1 MSRRERWPIRI
12 RITTASAYQRRPTAV
27 DTKQGAGVEPAPW
40 NVDGPGGTRGMH
52 GVSKQDGRAGTDMS
66 GEGKGGKGDPQNTED
81 MVLTAMVRVLE
92 EAIQSLDTLND
103 QIVQFIFTPKSSE
116 CDGEGDAMSPKERDT
131 LKASMALM
139 RRLLVDAQA
148 KFRKMVDDN
157 KQLAS
162 RIDGS
167 IQSANQEVNALRA
180 ELADTNKR
188 LTELSCRTENNHIDN
203 DEWRSWD
210 TKKDDP
216 TEQSLRQKEQEVSNL
231 REAKVRLEEDNRS
244 LLKEL
249 EELRSQKTI
258 ESQSGP
264 AVSELKVQLTQTEHE
279 LARAK
284 EALAAMKA
292 DRKRLKAEK
301 VDLLNQMKQLYG
313 TLEDK
318 EDELREFIRN
328 YEMRMRQ
335 NSPLPSHST
344 LPIIR
349 RPESVV
355 ESDES
360 IKQLILEKEGSEK
373 EKWEILKKARD
384 SAERSVFL
392 RQQLD
397 QKEGL
402 IKKLETELS
411 QTRLQLDQNH
421 QHQRLSIAES
431 SPRPETLGEASPL
444 PAEDNHVSDDMQ
456 LSLHVGD
463 SLTPRG
469 SMDLQLHSS
478 DGDFP
483 TPRGSMELHTP
494 TPADAT
500 PRGSIEI
507 QSPQS
512 VDESHQSTS
521 VEFYTPEVSLS
532 DSVQDV
538 TQSPIQQHSTPI
550 SESAPSS
557 CNLQETPVSEEGIS
571 SNPPSVAST
580 SRYSPVHI
588 PDDSKSDGY
597 NSSRDSGLGG
607 AKKKKSTKKFGSLS
621 KVFSRNKHRKS
632 LDPSLLEEVET
643 QSGSYTLP
651 TRGTLHHSLHQEE
664 AADRLQ
670 VLEETRRLPM
680 TQWKADHVLAWLE
693 YTMCMPMYSKHC
705 TENIKSGKVLL
716 GLSDHELE
724 SGLGITNN
732 LHRRKLRL
740 AIEEHRT
747 PEARYATVSMRRGLL
762 YRMFHRQPEIQH
774 KYSKASQMDHRW
786 VSRTWL
792 TDLGLPQYRPAF
804 ESLLVDGRVLAT
816 LSRKDLE
823 KYLSISRKFHQV
835 SLLHGIDFLRRV
847 KFDKEA
853 LHERRLQCE
862 DIDCDPLVWTNQ
874 RLIKWAQNID
884 LKMFPRGIPFLWEYS
899 NNLAESGVHGALLVL
914 EPSFNADAMATA
926 LGIPPTKTIIRRHL
940 TTELNSLVMP
950 ARATLT
956 VMAGNQGH
964 SRTTWRLRLRAA
976 LAAASGGNDSGT
988 RPKSASVLSSRP
1000 SSAGSVGRSGFGRS
1014 NHQAA
1019 SDEEKKGSFRRS
1031 FRGSLGRAFGKKYRE
1046 QQARSAVIERT
1057 PERQEEATPPAATPK
1072 RSRSQE
1078 LETTTV

>member
-1 MSRRERWPIRI
+1 MN
-12 RITTASAYQRRPTAV
+12 SAMEQ
-27 DTKQGAGVEPAPW
+27 
-40 NVDGPGGTRGMH
+40 
-52 GVSKQDGRAGTDMS
+52 
-66 GEGKGGKGDPQNTED
+66 
-81 MVLTAMVRVLE
+81 
-92 EAIQSLDTLND
+92 AIQSLDTLND

-203 DEWRSWD
+203 D
-210 TKKDDP
+210 
-216 TEQSLRQKEQEVSNL
+216 EQSLRQKEQEVSNL

-328 YEMRMRQ
+328 YEMRMR
-335 NSPLPSHST
+335 
-344 LPIIR
+344 
-349 RPESVV
+349 

-411 QTRLQLDQNH
+411 QTRLQLEQNQ

-444 PAEDNHVSDDMQ
+444 PAEDNHISDDLQ

-463 SLTPRG
+463 SLTPSG
-469 SMDLQLHSS
+469 SMDMQLHAS

-494 TPADAT
+494 TPAEPT
-500 PRGSIEI
+500 PRGSVEI
-507 QSPQS
+507 SPQS
-512 VDESHQSTS
+512 VDESKTS

-557 CNLQETPVSEEGIS
+557 CNLQETPVSEEGLS

-621 KVFSRNKHRKS
+621 KVFGRNKHRKS

-670 VLEETRRLPM
+670 VLQETRRLPM

-747 PEARYATVSMRRGLL
+747 PEARYATVPIRRGLL

-816 LSRKDLE
+816 LTRKDLE

-884 LKMFPRGIPFLWEYS
+884 LKEYS

-956 VMAGNQGH
+956 VMAGSQAH
-964 SRTTWRLRLRAA
+964 SRTTWRQRWRTKAKRESREVDGRVTISSSLQSIWAA
-976 LAAASGGNDSGT
+976 LAAASGGGDSST

-1046 QQARSAVIERT
+1046 HQARSAVIERT
-1057 PERQEEATPPAATPK
+1057 PERQEEEPPPAATPK

>member
-1 MSRRERWPIRI
+1 MKIWFQMEDQKVGQEDGSPAKHGIPPVKKCDAFTRAFSRQ
-12 RITTASAYQRRPTAV
+12 S
-27 DTKQGAGVEPAPW
+27 
-40 NVDGPGGTRGMH
+40 
-52 GVSKQDGRAGTDMS
+52 
-66 GEGKGGKGDPQNTED
+66 
-81 MVLTAMVRVLE
+81 VLVE

-203 DEWRSWD
+203 D
-210 TKKDDP
+210 
-216 TEQSLRQKEQEVSNL
+216 EQSLRQKEQEVSNL

-328 YEMRMRQ
+328 YEMRMR
-335 NSPLPSHST
+335 
-344 LPIIR
+344 
-349 RPESVV
+349 

-411 QTRLQLDQNH
+411 QTRLQLEQNQ

-444 PAEDNHVSDDMQ
+444 PAEDNHISDDLQ

-463 SLTPRG
+463 SLTPSG
-469 SMDLQLHSS
+469 SMDMQLHAS

-494 TPADAT
+494 TPAEPT
-500 PRGSIEI
+500 PRGSVEI
-507 QSPQS
+507 SPQS
-512 VDESHQSTS
+512 VDESKTS

-557 CNLQETPVSEEGIS
+557 CNLQETPVSEEGLS

-621 KVFSRNKHRKS
+621 KVFGRNKHRKS

-670 VLEETRRLPM
+670 VLQETRRLPM

-747 PEARYATVSMRRGLL
+747 PEAS
-762 YRMFHRQPEIQH
+762 

-816 LSRKDLE
+816 LTRKDLE

-884 LKMFPRGIPFLWEYS
+884 LKEYS

-950 ARATLT
+950 ARA
-956 VMAGNQGH
+956 
-964 SRTTWRLRLRAA
+964 A
-976 LAAASGGNDSGT
+976 LAAASGGGDSST

-1046 QQARSAVIERT
+1046 HQARSAVIERT
-1057 PERQEEATPPAATPK
+1057 PERQEEEPPPAATPK

>member
-1 MSRRERWPIRI
+1 MADR
-12 RITTASAYQRRPTAV
+12 TNFV
-27 DTKQGAGVEPAPW
+27 V
-40 NVDGPGGTRGMH
+40 
-52 GVSKQDGRAGTDMS
+52 VSGRSNSKDAIKS
-66 GEGKGGKGDPQNTED
+66 
-81 MVLTAMVRVLE
+81 
-92 EAIQSLDTLND
+92 AIQSLDTLND

-216 TEQSLRQKEQEVSNL
+216 SEQSLRQKEQEVSNL

-328 YEMRMRQ
+328 YEMRMR
-335 NSPLPSHST
+335 
-344 LPIIR
+344 
-349 RPESVV
+349 

-411 QTRLQLDQNH
+411 QTRLQLEQNQ

-444 PAEDNHVSDDMQ
+444 PAEDNHISDDLQ

-463 SLTPRG
+463 SLTPSG
-469 SMDLQLHSS
+469 SMDMQLHAS

-494 TPADAT
+494 TPAEPT
-500 PRGSIEI
+500 PRGSVEI
-507 QSPQS
+507 SPQS
-512 VDESHQSTS
+512 VDESKTS

-557 CNLQETPVSEEGIS
+557 CNLQETPVSEEGLS

-621 KVFSRNKHRKS
+621 KVFGRNKHRKS

-670 VLEETRRLPM
+670 VLQETRRLPM

-747 PEARYATVSMRRGLL
+747 PEARYATVPIRRGLL

-816 LSRKDLE
+816 LTRKDLE

-884 LKMFPRGIPFLWEYS
+884 LKEYS

-956 VMAGNQGH
+956 VMAGSQAH
-964 SRTTWRLRLRAA
+964 SRTTWRQRWRTKAKRESREVDGRVTISSSLQSIWAA
-976 LAAASGGNDSGT
+976 LAAASGGGDSST

-1046 QQARSAVIERT
+1046 HQARSAVIERT
-1057 PERQEEATPPAATPK
+1057 PERQEEEPPPAATPK

>member
-1 MSRRERWPIRI
+1 MDSCCE
-12 RITTASAYQRRPTAV
+12 
-27 DTKQGAGVEPAPW
+27 
-40 NVDGPGGTRGMH
+40 
-52 GVSKQDGRAGTDMS
+52 QD
-66 GEGKGGKGDPQNTED
+66 Q
-81 MVLTAMVRVLE
+81 
-92 EAIQSLDTLND
+92 AIQSLDTLND

-216 TEQSLRQKEQEVSNL
+216 SEQSLRQKEQEVSNL

-328 YEMRMRQ
+328 YEMRMR
-335 NSPLPSHST
+335 
-344 LPIIR
+344 
-349 RPESVV
+349 

-411 QTRLQLDQNH
+411 QTRLQLEQNQ

-444 PAEDNHVSDDMQ
+444 PAEDNHISDDLQ

-463 SLTPRG
+463 SLTPSG
-469 SMDLQLHSS
+469 SMDMQLHAS

-494 TPADAT
+494 TPAEPT
-500 PRGSIEI
+500 PRGSVEI
-507 QSPQS
+507 SPQS
-512 VDESHQSTS
+512 VDESKTS

-557 CNLQETPVSEEGIS
+557 CNLQETPVSEEGLS

-621 KVFSRNKHRKS
+621 KVFGRNKHRKS

-670 VLEETRRLPM
+670 VLQETRRLPM

-747 PEARYATVSMRRGLL
+747 PEAS
-762 YRMFHRQPEIQH
+762 

-816 LSRKDLE
+816 LTRKDLE

-884 LKMFPRGIPFLWEYS
+884 LKEYS

-956 VMAGNQGH
+956 VMAGSQAH
-964 SRTTWRLRLRAA
+964 SRTTWRQRWRTKAKRESREVDGRVTISSSLQSIWAA
-976 LAAASGGNDSGT
+976 LAAASGGGDSST

-1046 QQARSAVIERT
+1046 HQARSAVIERT
-1057 PERQEEATPPAATPK
+1057 PERQEEEPPPAATPK